1 MTLALMIPAMRAT
14 TTMRNV
20 AAAAAVAVAADVGDM
35 RIAQGI
41 MSVDI
46 AIMTGAHATSTEGG
60 MDVNHGTTIAA
71 MMIGGTEL

>member
-20 AAAAAVAVAADVGDM
+20 AAAAVAVAADVGDM
-35 RIAQGI
+35 RTAQGI

-46 AIMTGAHATSTEGG
+46 AIMTEAHAISTEGG